1 MRYNTM
7 FPGIRVE
14 GYDYYGH
21 MVVNENSALVSMT
34 LDEAS
39 AAMNCYPYIGS
50 FVGMSERTLSN
61 GSAVFTDLIGYCRSG
76 AAYDLVFSVS
86 GMRNM
91 SVTQVSFQSCL
102 KGDPGTGQT

>member
-1 MRYNTM
+1 
-7 FPGIRVE
+7 
-14 GYDYYGH
+14 
-21 MVVNENSALVSMT
+21 MT

-50 FVGMSERTLSN
+50 LVGMSERTLSN

-91 SVTQVSFQSCL
+91 SVT
-102 KGDPGTGQT
+102 